1 MNFFWLECELKRA
14 CFGQICRR
22 RKVNYEINEVT
33 LRNGCYRPVKYDGR
47 TLFDTDS
54 AYIYEMYDA
63 FDVPNLCMRRRLYNI
78 TFGVILYSYIV
89 Q

>member
-47 TLFDTDS
+47 TFFYADRAHIDE
-54 AYIYEMYDA
+54 INDA
-63 FDVPNLCMRRRLYNI
+63 FDGLNLSMLRRLYNI